1 MTSSTTTIKAVTDG
15 NGTPARPAPRRQ
27 DLAALRDHEAKTL
40 IALVCEANRT
50 TSAVAHDMFDA
61 IYDRD
66 SNQSSA
72 AQLQDQLC
80 EALTCLETT
89 DHTTCGCS
97 AASST
102 SAPRP
107 GPPPS
112 RTATRRTRASRR
124 SRCSA
129 GLEDGNSPARP
140 ATQTDPNSPESER
153 GTWRVSRYQRGAG
166 PPSTADRAHAQRP
179 VQ

>member
-1 MTSSTTTIKAVTDG
+1 MTSSTTTIKAVSDG
-15 NGTPARPAPRRQ
+15 TVKRPAPRRQ

-72 AQLQDQLC
+72 AQLQDRLC

-89 DHTTCGCS
+89 DHYLRMLGSVLDERADTECQDQDDGD
-97 AASST
+97 
-102 SAPRP
+102 PEDP
-107 GPPPS
+107 GEPPF
-112 RTATRRTRASRR
+112 
-124 SRCSA
+124 
-129 GLEDGNSPARP
+129 
-140 ATQTDPNSPESER
+140 
-153 GTWRVSRYQRGAG
+153 
-166 PPSTADRAHAQRP
+166 
-179 VQ
+179 